1 MFREGWAGIVL
12 YFIVRKIWTGI
23 EILAGTLIS
32 EKRIVWE
39 TPWIGQFTT
48 FVDWMLQKDDPK
60 IGPRNSPKN
69 GLVVEGSHGPMFQ
82 SSFYPVLSTKRLVAK
97 SILVPIFT

>member
-1 MFREGWAGIVL
+1 MNRDRNTGGNINFRKENRVGNSMNRSVHYLCRLNA
-12 YFIVRKIWTGI
+12 
-23 EILAGTLIS
+23 
-32 EKRIVWE
+32 
-39 TPWIGQFTT
+39 P
-48 FVDWMLQKDDPK
+48 KDDPK

-69 GLVVEGSHGPMFQ
+69 GLVVQGSHGPMFQ